1 MNIERLGGNGMLIT
15 ELGYFALVAAL
26 VIALLQV
33 IFPTVGILRHQVAW
47 QRLAGSFAMAQFV
60 AIAVS
65 FLCLMYG
72 FYANDFTLSYVANQ
86 SNSLLPWYYRL
97 SATWGGHEGSLLL
110 WVAILATWGLAVS
123 LFSKSLPLDMRARV
137 LVVIGFVQLM
147 MTSMIIFVSSPFNR
161 TLPNIP
167 VDGADLNPLL
177 QDPGLIF
184 HPPMLY
190 MGYVGA
196 VVPFAFAI
204 AGLWAGRLDAVWT
217 RWSRPWTLAA
227 WCCLTLGIAFG
238 SLWAYNELGWGGW
251 WFWDPVENA
260 SLMPWLG
267 GSALIHSLAVTE
279 KRGVFK
285 AWTIMLAIFTF
296 ALSLLG
302 TFLVR
307 SGVITS
313 VHSFAADPTR
323 GLFILVILGVV
334 IGGGLAMFAWRG
346 WRLTQESHYQL
357 KSRETLLV
365 VNNMIILV
373 ATIAVVIGTLYP
385 MLADAFKLGQVSVGA
400 PYFNALF
407 VPLTW
412 LLLLFLGLGPVSRWK
427 KDTRPFLGISLAI
440 LASCAVFGAVV
451 SYFINTSSEFG
462 KLLNVGIS
470 TALCVWVLVWMG
482 VDIKDKTRH
491 AKDFLTGLKRLN
503 IGYWGMQ
510 FAHLGIL
517 LVTLGIA
524 ITTATSIEKDIA
536 MTEGETAHVQGYDF
550 TLTALKQ
557 LRGANFD
564 ATQAQ
569 VTVSKN
575 GQKVANLYPEK
586 RHYVISQMPMTEA
599 SIHYNPIRDV
609 YMALGEPIVQGKETE
624 LTAKKWAV
632 RIYVKPAVRWIW
644 WGAFVIALGAILS
657 MLDKRYRKAGQTK
670 LLNSTDTIGQHPTT
684 HTVDAQTGVAYEK

>member
-1 MNIERLGGNGMLIT
+1 MLIT
-15 ELGYFALVAAL
+15 ELGYFALVTAMI
-26 VIALLQV
+26 IAILQV
-33 IFPTVGILRHQVAW
+33 IFPTVGVFRHQPAW
-47 QRLAGSFAMAQFV
+47 QRLASSFAVAQFL
-60 AIAVS
+60 ATGLS

-110 WVAILATWGLAVS
+110 WVTILATWGMAVAV
-123 LFSKSLPLDMRARV
+123 FSKSLPLNMRARV

-147 MTSMIIFVSSPFNR
+147 MLSMIVFVSSPFNR

-204 AGLWAGRLDAVWT
+204 AALWAGRLDAVWT

-227 WCCLTLGIAFG
+227 WCCLTLGISFG

-267 GSALIHSLAVTE
+267 GAALIHSLAVTE

-365 VNNMIILV
+365 INNVIILV
-373 ATIAVVIGTLYP
+373 ATIVVVLGTLYP
-385 MLADAFKLGQVSVGA
+385 MIADAFKLGQVSVGA

-412 LLLLFLGLGPVSRWK
+412 LLLLVLGLGPVSRWK
-427 KDTRPFLGISLAI
+427 RDTRPFLGVSLAI
-440 LASCAVFGAVV
+440 LV
-451 SYFINTSSEFG
+451 SSFVLAAIISYVLTHSMM
-462 KLLNVGIS
+462 LNIIMS
-470 TALCVWVLVWMG
+470 AALSLWVLVWI
-482 VDIKDKTRH
+482 VADIKDKTRH
-491 AKDFLTGLKRLN
+491 APSLVKGLRRLN
-503 IGYWGMQ
+503 MGYWGMQ
-510 FAHLGIL
+510 LAHLGIL
-517 LVTLGIA
+517 LVVVGIA
-524 ITTATSIEKDIA
+524 ITTSTSIEKDVA
-536 MTEGETAHVQGYDF
+536 MTEGETVQVQGYDF
-550 TLTALKQ
+550 TLVDFRQ
-557 LRGANFD
+557 VRGPNYD
-564 ATQAQ
+564 ASQA
-569 VTVSKN
+569 VVKVSKD
-575 GQKVANLYPEK
+575 GKQITSLLPEK
-586 RHYVISQMPMTEA
+586 RHYVVSQMPMTEA
-599 SIHYNPIRDV
+599 SIHYNPMRDV
-609 YMALGEPIVQGKETE
+609 YMALGEPILEGNQTE
-624 LTAKKWAV
+624 ANATKWAV

-644 WGAFVIALGAILS
+644 WGSFVIALGAVIS
-657 MLDKRYRKAGQTK
+657 MFDKRYRKVGRNR
-670 LLNSTDTIGQHPTT
+670 LLNVSDNVADNQEPTVVSVFNEKVVNDTISI
-684 HTVDAQTGVAYEK
+684 DKA

>member
-1 MNIERLGGNGMLIT
+1 MLIT
-15 ELGYFALVAAL
+15 ELGYFALVTAMI
-26 VIALLQV
+26 IAILQV
-33 IFPTVGILRHQVAW
+33 IFPTVGVFRHQPAW
-47 QRLAGSFAMAQFV
+47 QRLASSFAVAQFL
-60 AIAVS
+60 ATGLS

-110 WVAILATWGLAVS
+110 WVTILATWGMAVAV
-123 LFSKSLPLDMRARV
+123 FSKSLPLNMRARV

-147 MTSMIIFVSSPFNR
+147 MLSMIVFVSSPFNR

-204 AGLWAGRLDAVWT
+204 AALWAGRLDAVWT

-227 WCCLTLGIAFG
+227 WCCLTLGISFG

-267 GSALIHSLAVTE
+267 GAALIHSLAVTE

-365 VNNMIILV
+365 INNVIILV
-373 ATIAVVIGTLYP
+373 ATIVVVLGTLYP
-385 MLADAFKLGQVSVGA
+385 MIADAFKLGQVSVGA

-412 LLLLFLGLGPVSRWK
+412 LLLLVLGLGPVSRWK
-427 KDTRPFLGISLAI
+427 RDTRPFLGVSLAI
-440 LASCAVFGAVV
+440 LV
-451 SYFINTSSEFG
+451 SSFVLAAIISYVLTHSMM
-462 KLLNVGIS
+462 LNIIMS
-470 TALCVWVLVWMG
+470 AALSLWVLVWIV

-491 AKDFLTGLKRLN
+491 APSLVKGLRRLN
-503 IGYWGMQ
+503 MGYWGMQ
-510 FAHLGIL
+510 LAHLGIL
-517 LVTLGIA
+517 LVVVGIA
-524 ITTATSIEKDIA
+524 ITTSTSIEKDVA
-536 MTEGETAHVQGYDF
+536 MTEGETVQVQGYDF
-550 TLTALKQ
+550 TLVDFRQ
-557 LRGANFD
+557 VRGPNYD
-564 ATQAQ
+564 ASQA
-569 VTVSKN
+569 VVKVSKD
-575 GQKVANLYPEK
+575 GKQITSLLPEK
-586 RHYVISQMPMTEA
+586 RHYVVSQMPMTEA
-599 SIHYNPIRDV
+599 SIHYNPMRDV
-609 YMALGEPIVQGKETE
+609 YMALGEPILEGNQTE
-624 LTAKKWAV
+624 ANATKWAV

-644 WGAFVIALGAILS
+644 WGSFVIALGAVIS
-657 MLDKRYRKAGQTK
+657 MFDKRYRKVGRNR
-670 LLNSTDTIGQHPTT
+670 LLNVSDNVADNQEPTVVSVVNEKVVNDTISI
-684 HTVDAQTGVAYEK
+684 DKA